1 MPVGGETS
9 EKQNQ
14 HQSRLG
20 DLLGMLNT
28 QQGDFTASDNVHVI
42 FNQQTEQQHHE
53 DARNPH
59 PCRQVI
65 EQNCN
70 QQQTPECDQIKR
82 KAVVQTSDGCGPEG
96 F

>member
-1 MPVGGETS
+1 MLGLVKA
-9 EKQNQ
+9 KQC
-14 HQSRLG
+14 
-20 DLLGMLNT
+20 
-28 QQGDFTASDNVHVI
+28 DFTGAGNVNVI

-53 DARNPH
+53 DSRNPH

-70 QQQTPECDQIKR
+70 QQQTTECDQIKR